1 MPRTLLLS
9 IVIAIALTGC
19 GGDDTM
25 QANLADVPTGP
36 LTGLPPCGEAP
47 EPLAEP
53 PEVEGLVLPEGAEI
67 TQVTETAPLTN
78 VTAYVERTP
87 VQIRLELEADPELEI
102 LVSEDEV
109 LEAELLVT
117 DGEHR
122 TFVKARAIC
131 DRASVVVG
139 VVAPEEASDVVPVPT
154 GAAS

>member
-1 MPRTLLLS
+1 MSRTLLVSLA
-9 IVIAIALTGC
+9 VALALAGC
-19 GGDDTM
+19 GSDDTM

-36 LTGLPPCGEAP
+36 LTGLPPCGEPP
-47 EPLAEP
+47 EPLAEQP
-53 PEVEGLVLPEGAEI
+53 AIDGLVLPEGAQI
-67 TQVTETAPLTN
+67 TQVTETPPLTN

-87 VQIRLELEADPELEI
+87 VQIRLELEADPDLEI

-117 DGEHR
+117 DGSHR

-139 VVAPEEASDVVPVPT
+139 VVAPEEAGDVVPVPT
-154 GAAS
+154 GAAT